1 MKKTILIYGVVLAA
15 GTIFLKSIEYFYLV
29 RIFSLEIY
37 ITLIGL
43 AFVMLGVW
51 VGGKLTSPKKIE
63 SDPFLRNRKAIDS
76 LGISERELEVLEL
89 LARGHSNQE
98 IANKLFISVNTV
110 KTHLS
115 HLYEKLEV
123 NRRSLAVKKAR
134 TLRLIPT

>member
-37 ITLIGL
+37 ITLIAL
-43 AFVMLGVW
+43 AFVMLGIW
-51 VGGKLTSPKKIE
+51 VGAKLTSPQKSE
-63 SDPFLRNRKAIDS
+63 SDSFRRNQKAIDS
-76 LGISERELEVLEL
+76 LGISERELDVLEL
-89 LARGHSNQE
+89 LARGHSNRE

-134 TLRLIPT
+134 TLRLIS